1 MPFHVALA
9 LVLVCVVAF
18 SAPLEAKIYIWTDEN
33 SRTHYCND
41 IDDVPKDYKEKCR
54 TIESQAVRSAPS
66 PERPNASAAQSLT
79 QPTLPPQRQGEM
91 EELFKEYKA
100 KRKAMQEYRRTRQ
113 NFQTA
118 EYEELKR
125 QLNEIK
131 VRLTEKKPHP
141 AAPN

>member
-1 MPFHVALA
+1 
-9 LVLVCVVAF
+9 
-18 SAPLEAKIYIWTDEN
+18 
-33 SRTHYCND
+33 
-41 IDDVPKDYKEKCR
+41 
-54 TIESQAVRSAPS
+54 
-66 PERPNASAAQSLT
+66 
-79 QPTLPPQRQGEM
+79 M

>member
-33 SRTHYCND
+33 SRIHYCND
-41 IDDVPKDYKEKCR
+41 PDDVPKDYKEKCR
-54 TIESQAVRSAPS
+54 TIESQAVRSTPS
-66 PERPNASAAQSLT
+66 PERPNAPAAKSST
-79 QPTLPPQRQGEM
+79 QPAPPPQRQGEM
-91 EELFKEYKA
+91 NELLKEYRE
-100 KRKAMQEYRRTRQ
+100 KRKAMQEYRRSNQ

-131 VRLTEKKPHP
+131 IRLTEKKPHP
-141 AAPN
+141 AASN